1 MSDADEIFP
10 AICELHLAERLPP
23 ITFMGVWQRSLP
35 AGWYMAVNGSKAAV
49 KVTPPGG
56 VKVAV
61 PPYHA
66 ALWFNG
72 WLAGLV
78 HPLGGGFLAAGSAGN
93 EKTFLAALRE
103 ATRAVKEQP
112 KEQDCQQEI

>member
-10 AICELHLAERLPP
+10 AICDLHEAEGLPP
-23 ITFMGVWQRSLP
+23 LNVLGVWQRPLP
-35 AGWYMAVNGSKAAV
+35 GGWYMAMNGSKADV
-49 KVTPPGG
+49 EVTPPDGMS
-56 VKVAV
+56 ARV

-78 HPLGGGFLAAGSAGN
+78 HPLEGGFLAAGSAGN
-93 EKTFLAALRE
+93 KETLLAALRE
-103 ATRAVKEQP
+103 ATKAAKEQICP
-112 KEQDCQQEI
+112 AN